1 VRAVVVSRFG
11 DASVL
16 VASDVDPPTPTQGE
30 VVVRVAYAG
39 VNYADTYHRRGV
51 YRRGHTY
58 GVEPPFVP
66 GLEGAG
72 TVSEIGE
79 GVTGLARGDRVA
91 FCLGQKAYA
100 EYVSVPAWKAVKV
113 PDPIGLDVAAAV
125 PVQGATAHY
134 LTHSLRPL
142 EPGDWALVHA
152 AAGGA
157 GRLIVQLAK
166 RRGAH
171 VIATVGD
178 REKAEIARKLGAD
191 HVILYRDT
199 PFAPEVRRITAGRGV
214 DVVYDGVGAAT
225 IAGSIASLR
234 VRGTCALFGA
244 ASGVV
249 EHVTPMELAEAG
261 SIFFTRPHLIHY
273 MRDPQEYRTRL
284 EDVFAA
290 VAAGSLRIAID
301 RVLPLA
307 QARAAHEALESRKTK
322 GKLLLAAD
330 TIT

>member
-1 VRAVVVSRFG
+1 
-11 DASVL
+11 VL
-16 VASDVDPPTPTQGE
+16 TAAEVDRPAAGPGQ
-30 VVVRVAYAG
+30 VVVRLAFAG
-39 VNYADTYHRRGV
+39 VNYADTYHRRGM
-51 YRRGHTY
+51 YRGGHTY

-72 TVSEIGE
+72 TVAEIGA
-79 GVTGLARGDRVA
+79 GVAGLAKDDRVA
-91 FCLGQKAYA
+91 FCLGQAAYA
-100 EYVSVPAWKAVKV
+100 EFVSVPAWKLVKV
-113 PDPIGLDVAAAV
+113 PDAIALDVAAAV

-142 EPGDWALVHA
+142 GPGDWALVHA

-157 GRLIVQLAK
+157 GRLIVQFAK
-166 RRGAH
+166 RRGAR

-178 REKAEIARKLGAD
+178 AAKAAIARELGAE
-191 HVILYRDT
+191 HVIPYREM

-225 IAGSIASLR
+225 IAGSIASLA

-244 ASGVV
+244 ASGAV

-261 SIFFTRPHLIHY
+261 SVFFTRPHLVHY
-273 MRDPQEYRTRL
+273 MRDADEYRARL
-284 EDVFAA
+284 ADVFAA
-290 VAAGSLRIAID
+290 VADGSLDVAID

-307 QARAAHEALESRKTK
+307 EARAAHEALESRNTK
-322 GKLLLAAD
+322 GKLLLAAGA
-330 TIT
+330 TRA